1 MKVLINFIPIITIFL
16 LVTYTDEMAKWSH
29 TILGKLFAV
38 FLIIFYT
45 IIDNVLGLFIC
56 ALVVFYYQSDY
67 IEGFNE
73 DFNEGFNEGFNEE
86 FNEDLNE
93 GFNEELNEEL
103 NEESQE
109 KNTESFVINEDFS
122 CINKNKIALVDAYPN
137 SPTEHIIHDPKVNRF
152 RQDHCS
158 KGHLMHKG
166 QIVKPEMAEHVFPQ
180 IKQGSFHKCNICDP
194 VCDFDFINEKNKV
207 YDDIMK
213 PKSSNDFVDIV
224 WRNMKMDL
232 Q

>member
-1 MKVLINFIPIITIFL
+1 MKLLINFIPIITIFL

-38 FLIIFYT
+38 LLIIFYT
-45 IIDNVLGLFIC
+45 TIDNILGLFVC

-67 IEGFNE
+67 IEAFSV
-73 DFNEGFNEGFNEE
+73 
-86 FNEDLNE
+86 L
-93 GFNEELNEEL
+93 EL
-103 NEESQE
+103 NEESQK

-122 CINKNKIALVDAYPN
+122 SIAKNNNALVDAYPD
-137 SPTEHIIHDPKVNRF
+137 SPTENIIHDPQVNKF

-194 VCDFDFINEKNKV
+194 VCDFDFIDETNKV

-213 PKSSNDFVDIV
+213 PKSSNDYVDIV
-224 WRNMKMDL
+224 WTNMKLDL